1 MKQKYL
7 ILIEK
12 AAGNYSAYLPD
23 VPGCVTVGD
32 TIEEVKKNMVE
43 ALTLHFNGLHTEGDP
58 IPQPATEAAY
68 VEFDWTPTKLEPSK
82 EKDPLAGL

>member
-12 AAGNYSAYLPD
+12 AANNYSAYLPD

-32 TIEEVKKNMVE
+32 TIEDVKKNMVE
-43 ALTLHFNGLHTEGDP
+43 ALTLHFNGLHTEGDQ
-58 IPQPATEAAY
+58 IPHPATEGAY
-68 VEFDWTPTKLEPSK
+68 VEFDWTPTKLEPSQ
-82 EKDPLAGL
+82 ETDPLAGL